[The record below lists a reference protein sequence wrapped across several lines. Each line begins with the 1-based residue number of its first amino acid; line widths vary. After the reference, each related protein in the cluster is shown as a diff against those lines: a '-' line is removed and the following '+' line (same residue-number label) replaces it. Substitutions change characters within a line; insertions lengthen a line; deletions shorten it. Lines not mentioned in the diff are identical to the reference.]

1 MTILSLFCVLS
12 TSWCFSACLDDVSVL
27 LSVTSQAETAPG
39 WHNEVPTA
47 FPPYTVVQELV
58 SPLGV
63 VLAPTTQQLS
73 HGTTQAGAQLL
84 PASTDHLLPL
94 LLLPL
99 SHILLQQPF
108 RQSVLCPF
116 HHNAPGDPERVL
128 YPRSPC
134 CAPGIWTSTHD
145 STLCT
150 MCHYQCCKPGHT
162 NPFTTVAVTH
172 SDLYKNSLFIWKRL
186 NFQLF
191 EVHFITYCAADLAC
205 ESTVLS
211 PLLCGYRTIAQA
223 VKWHRI
229 WQSALAAFLMLSLS
243 ALHPWAKDTFY
254 CYSTASTW
262 GCLCRVEK
270 NPFLLLTEKG

>member
-63 VLAPTTQQLS
+63 VLTPTTQQLS

-162 NPFTTVAVTH
+162 NPFTTGCHTQWPIQEQ
-172 SDLYKNSLFIWKRL
+172 SLHLKKIKFPALW
-186 NFQLF
+186 
-191 EVHFITYCAADLAC
+191 
-205 ESTVLS
+205 S
-211 PLLCGYRTIAQA
+211 PFHHILCCRPGLW
-223 VKWHRI
+223 V
-229 WQSALAAFLMLSLS
+229 
-243 ALHPWAKDTFY
+243 
-254 CYSTASTW
+254 YSTFTLTVWVSNHSP
-262 GCLCRVEK
+262 GCKMAQDMAKCPGCIPDAFPECPAPLS
-270 NPFLLLTEKG
+270 